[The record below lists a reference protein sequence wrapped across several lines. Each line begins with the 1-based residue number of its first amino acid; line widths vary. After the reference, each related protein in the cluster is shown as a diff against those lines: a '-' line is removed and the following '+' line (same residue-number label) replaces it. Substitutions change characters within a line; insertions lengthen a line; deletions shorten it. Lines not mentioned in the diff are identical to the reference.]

1 MEYIKELEKF
11 CKDSFSKENSVVI
24 PIYLEFEF
32 NKHQIHDVW
41 RFIAKKYPYSFF
53 FSKKFDLSSKDKNT
67 YMGYN
72 PSKIIIREK
81 DKNYI
86 IEHGK
91 KNQSGESIDA
101 LINLELNKKKFMDP
115 NFPNFTGGFVA
126 SFGYE
131 SISLNEKIP
140 VYPLEKGDFPEVVLM
155 LFETIFVIN
164 EEKNSLRI
172 FNNIQIDP
180 GHTLK
185 TKIEDSKKVIKNA
198 YLKKSIL

>member
-32 NKHQIHDVW
+32 NKHQINDVW

-101 LINLELNKKKFMDP
+101 LINL
-115 NFPNFTGGFVA
+115 
-126 SFGYE
+126 
-131 SISLNEKIP
+131 
-140 VYPLEKGDFPEVVLM
+140 
-155 LFETIFVIN
+155 
-164 EEKNSLRI
+164 
-172 FNNIQIDP
+172 
-180 GHTLK
+180 
-185 TKIEDSKKVIKNA
+185 
-198 YLKKSIL
+198 

>member
-1 MEYIKELEKF
+1 MIRTTSCL
-11 CKDSFSKENSVVI
+11 DG
-24 PIYLEFEF
+24 YLEF
-32 NKHQIHDVW
+32 QS
-41 RFIAKKYPYSFF
+41 Y
-53 FSKKFDLSSKDKNT
+53 FS
-67 YMGYN
+67 
-72 PSKIIIREK
+72 SKIIIREK
-81 DKNYI
+81 NKNYI

-91 KNQSGESIDA
+91 KNQRSESIDA

-140 VYPLEKGDFPEVVLM
+140 VYPMKKGDFPEVILM
-155 LFETIFVIN
+155 FFETIFVIN

-180 GHTLK
+180 RHTLK
-185 TKIEDSKKVIKNA
+185 TKIEDSKKVINNA
-198 YLKKSIL
+198 YSALLKMSVAPNNKIFKSNPYNSNHTKL